1 MVDRKLAEHTVQTL
15 WGLHGDAKSDLAA
28 NRSLTPFLL
37 VAGFVRPHNPW
48 IVPTR
53 LWRRYGSDT
62 RLAVAASKAHP
73 PSRRTTGTPGCDGHG
88 RYVLQEGGPTARA
101 LPLETQREARRA
113 YYAAVTHVD
122 EQVGAVLRALN
133 DTGFTSSTLVVI
145 NGDHGPADLASNS
158 EYQ

>member
-1 MVDRKLAEHTVQTL
+1 M
-15 WGLHGDAKSDLAA
+15 
-28 NRSLTPFLL
+28 
-37 VAGFVRPHNPW
+37 
-48 IVPTR
+48 
-53 LWRRYGSDT
+53 
-62 RLAVAASKAHP
+62 AASKARPFKATGAPRVAFGAGSLFHP
-73 PSRRTTGTPGCDGHG
+73 PSRRATGTPGCDGHG